1 LDKKMK
7 VYAIKTTTGQ
17 EETVANFIASKAL
30 AKNFP
35 IASVLAAEAMKG
47 YIFVEASAPHIVD
60 EVASGVKHAKGRVR
74 GDIPLTELDKFLILK
89 PTIEELKI
97 NDIVEVISGP
107 FKGLKAKVTNVD
119 KGKGEIT
126 IELLEE
132 GFTILPIT
140 VHADYV
146 KLLERGGEVAGEKSD

>member
-1 LDKKMK
+1 IDD
-7 VYAIKTTTGQ
+7 V
-17 EETVANFIASKAL
+17 V
-30 AKNFP
+30 
-35 IASVLAAEAMKG
+35 
-47 YIFVEASAPHIVD
+47 
-60 EVASGVKHAKGRVR
+60 SGVKHAKGRVK
-74 GDIPLTELDKFLILK
+74 GEIPLTELDKFLILK
-89 PTIEELKI
+89 PAIEELNV

-119 KGKGEIT
+119 KSKGEVT

>member
-1 LDKKMK
+1 MK

-30 AKNFP
+30 AKNLP
-35 IASVLAAEAMKG
+35 IASILVPENIKG
-47 YIFVEASAPHIVD
+47 YIFIEAPGPHIVD
-60 EVASGVKHAKGRVR
+60 EVASGVKHSKGRVK
-74 GDIPLTELDKFLILK
+74 GEIPLTELDKFLVLK
-89 PTIEELKI
+89 PVIEELNV
-97 NDIVEVISGP
+97 NDIVEVVSGP
-107 FKGLKAKVTNVD
+107 FKGLKAKITNVD
-119 KGKGEIT
+119 KSKGEVT

-140 VHADYV
+140 VHAEYV

>member
-1 LDKKMK
+1 LNKKMK
-7 VYAIKTTTGQ
+7 IYSVKTTTGQ

-30 AKNFP
+30 TKNLS
-35 IASVLAAEAMKG
+35 IASILVPEAIKG

-60 EVASGVKHAKGRVR
+60 EAVSGIKHAKGRIK
-74 GDIPLTELDKFLILK
+74 GEIPLPELDKFLIVK
-89 PTIEELKI
+89 PIIEEINI

-119 KGKGEIT
+119 KSKGEIT

-146 KLLERGGEVAGEKSD
+146 KLIERGGEVAGEKSD

>member
-1 LDKKMK
+1 MK
-7 VYAIKTTTGQ
+7 IYSVKTTTGQ

-30 AKNFP
+30 AKNLS
-35 IASVLAAEAMKG
+35 IASILVPEAIKG

-60 EVASGVKHAKGRVR
+60 EAASGIKHAKGRIK
-74 GDIPLTELDKFLILK
+74 GETPLSELDKFLIVK
-89 PTIEELKI
+89 PIIEEINI

-119 KGKGEIT
+119 KSKGEIT

-146 KLLERGGEVAGEKSD
+146 KLVERGGEIAGEKSD